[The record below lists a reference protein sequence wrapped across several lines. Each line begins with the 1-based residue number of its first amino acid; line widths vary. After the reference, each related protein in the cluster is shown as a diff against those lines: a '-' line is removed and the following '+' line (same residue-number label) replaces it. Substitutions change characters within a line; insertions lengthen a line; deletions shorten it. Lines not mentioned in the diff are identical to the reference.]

1 MRKMSS
7 ITLPSGINL
16 HLKVV
21 NNRMLSVT
29 PGHRQYE
36 ILDEND
42 KLVGL
47 DYSGEYLISKGSVLQ
62 VGNQKYKISEI
73 QRSTT
78 TQGYELYTF
87 RKITTTGTF
96 IVPFL
101 GEDRT
106 YFRWALEFVN
116 AFIGTIDSPDTDHVS
131 ILYRFD
137 GSVEFANFE
146 EKLKSREDFVS
157 AKDTDKYH
165 ILYTF
170 KLPSKF
176 KVDIDTI
183 IQGKYSEV
191 SEEAKQTILDFH
203 YSDKK
208 KPIGQILFKCP
219 LRRKEMEKELGHEI
233 PSDNELFE
241 MFHTP
246 NEQFHKHFI
255 IQEKDGGSTIQASDF
270 I

>member
-1 MRKMSS
+1 MRKMTS
-7 ITLPSGINL
+7 ITLPSGINV

-21 NNRMLSVT
+21 NTRMLSVT

-36 ILDEND
+36 ILDENG

-62 VGNQKYKISEI
+62 VGNQKYKINEI

-106 YFRWALEFVN
+106 YFRWSLEFVN
-116 AFIGTIDSPDTDHVS
+116 AFIGTADSADTDYVS
-131 ILYRFD
+131 ILYRFN

-146 EKLKSREDFVS
+146 EKLKDRADFVS

-170 KLPSKF
+170 KLPEKF
-176 KVDIDTI
+176 KSDIDIVT
-183 IQGKYSEV
+183 QGKYSEV
-191 SEEAKQTILDFH
+191 SDEAKTTILDFH
-203 YSDKK
+203 YSDRK

-219 LRRKEMEKELGHEI
+219 IRRKEMEKELGHDI

-241 MFHTP
+241 RFHTP

-255 IQEKDGGSTIQASDF
+255 IQEKDGGSTTQASDF